1 MTWWQAL
8 VAVVLLIAGLWGA
21 ARLKDRWEGRR

>member
-8 VAVVLLIAGLWGA
+8 VAVVIMFGCVWLADW
-21 ARLKDRWEGRR
+21 LKRKWEGRR